1 LLRNEEDDMSRKF
14 DNEVIVPAGVAEV
27 WAMTVDV
34 ASWPRL
40 TPTITSV
47 EVLDE
52 GDRAFGLG
60 STARIEQ
67 PKQPPRVWTVSRFE
81 AERCFEW
88 RTKVG
93 TVDMVGRHEL
103 EPVEGGTL
111 NRLVLELSG
120 FGSGLLGLL
129 AGRQFAAAIATENDG
144 FLAAAAGNA
153 A

>member
-1 LLRNEEDDMSRKF
+1 MTRKF
-14 DNEVIVPAGVAEV
+14 EHEVIVPADAAEV

-52 GDRAFGLG
+52 RDDGFGLG

-67 PKQPPRVWTVSRFE
+67 PKQPPRVWTVSRFD

-103 EPVEGGTL
+103 EPVEAGTR

-129 AGRQFAAAIATENDG
+129 AGKQFAAAIATENEG
-144 FLAAAAGNA
+144 FRAAAASNA